1 LLTNELLVFEK
12 DSVAFQEKGKQRDS
26 QVIRSSPNQ
35 GRDVFS
41 ATAKELYGNSIRAKI
56 RLAASGSVSPS
67 NQTANQGDT
76 KSVKS
81 QIRSLSIV
89 SKPTYDYVSVRA
101 STAAD
106 KKSE

>member
-1 LLTNELLVFEK
+1 MITNELLIFEK
-12 DSVAFQEKGKQRDS
+12 DSVVFQEKGKQRDS
-26 QVIRSSPNQ
+26 LVIRSSPNQ

-41 ATAKELYGNSIRAKI
+41 ATAKEQYGNSIRAKI
-56 RLAASGSVSPS
+56 RLAATGSVSPS
-67 NQTANQGDT
+67 NQAATHDT

-101 STAAD
+101 STAID